1 MDILHSSSQVT
12 AHAPVCRGSAETE
25 KGCGNITNLRDAA

>member
-1 MDILHSSSQVT
+1 MLHSSTQVT
-12 AHAPVCRGSAETE
+12 AHAPIGRGSAETA